1 MKGISYEVLFAR
13 HLKDSKSLTIE
24 DPYIRENHQIRNLF
38 EFLEMFYK
46 MTPEGEESEVH
57 LVTVK
62 DDDPYKSKNQ
72 EEDLNEIV
80 NNFETSRVKF
90 SFNFSEGPLHARSI
104 QTDTGWKISLDRGLD
119 IFQQH
124 EFGRFNLAVKLQEE
138 RLSKK
143 FEITYLKI

>member
-1 MKGISYEVLFAR
+1 
-13 HLKDSKSLTIE
+13 
-24 DPYIRENHQIRNLF
+24 
-38 EFLEMFYK
+38 MFYK

-90 SFNFSEGPLHARSI
+90 SFNFSEDPLHARSI